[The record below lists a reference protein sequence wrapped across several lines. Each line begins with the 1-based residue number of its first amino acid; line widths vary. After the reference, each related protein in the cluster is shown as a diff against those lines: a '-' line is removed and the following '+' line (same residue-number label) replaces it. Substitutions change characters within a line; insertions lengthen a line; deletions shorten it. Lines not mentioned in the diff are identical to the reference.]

1 MKRPLRKS
9 LNLNSL
15 RFVGIPEKFFKTTLR
30 DFDVSHD
37 KELQQVYTFVNNYL
51 HTMNETELKDMKGI
65 CFYGSNGVGKTM
77 LASIILKR
85 AYIMRYSI
93 RRATFVEYMNRYT
106 AVWASRAIDER
117 ELIRDDLY
125 SNYKAVEYLVIEE
138 IGKEVDSKAS
148 APILEDLL
156 RYREDKGLV
165 TIICTNLSPKDIEA
179 KYGASVF
186 SLMKGNMIPVKI
198 VGNDMR

>member
-9 LNLNSL
+9 LNLSSL
-15 RFVGIPEKFFKTTLR
+15 RFAGIPEKFFKTTLR

-93 RRATFVEYMNRYT
+93 
-106 AVWASRAIDER
+106 
-117 ELIRDDLY
+117 
-125 SNYKAVEYLVIEE
+125 
-138 IGKEVDSKAS
+138 
-148 APILEDLL
+148 
-156 RYREDKGLV
+156 
-165 TIICTNLSPKDIEA
+165 
-179 KYGASVF
+179 
-186 SLMKGNMIPVKI
+186 
-198 VGNDMR
+198 